1 MEISM
6 LKGSLVPLVTPF
18 RNGAVDERAM
28 TDLIEWQIDSGSHGV
43 SVTGTTGEP
52 SALSI
57 EEREGVIETAVRAT
71 HGRVPVVPGTGSAH
85 LEETLRLTRF
95 AKRVGADA
103 ALIVTPYYTR
113 PGQEGLYRF
122 FRTVADAVDIP
133 IILYN
138 IPTRTAVNLEPE
150 TTARLARDC
159 RNIIGVKE
167 SNKDL
172 EHITRVMH
180 KCGSQ
185 FLMYSGIELL
195 CFPILALG
203 GAGYVS
209 ATGNVMPREVARLYD
224 LVAAGKW
231 EEARDLHYHL
241 LPMNDVLF
249 IETNPVPAKT
259 ALGLMGRC
267 SPEVRLPHAPLQPEN
282 EARLR
287 EVMATYGLLHGVA
300 GPQPAGVN
308 RQARET

>member
-1 MEISM
+1 MR
-6 LKGSLVPLVTPF
+6 GSLVPLVTPF
-18 RNGAVDERAM
+18 RDGRVDTAALA
-28 TDLIEWQIDSGSHGV
+28 DLIVWQIDSGSHGIG
-43 SVTGTTGEP
+43 VTGSTGEP
-52 SALSI
+52 AALSV
-57 EEREGVIETAVRAT
+57 EEREGVIETAIRTAR
-71 HGRVPVVPGTGSAH
+71 GRVPVIAGTGSAN

-95 AKRVGADA
+95 ARKVGANA

-138 IPTRTAVNLEPE
+138 IPGRTSVNLEPE
-150 TTARLARDC
+150 TTARLAHDC

-172 EHITRVMH
+172 EHIARVMH
-180 KCGSQ
+180 RCGRE
-185 FLMYSGIELL
+185 FLVYSGIELL

-224 LVAAGKW
+224 LVEAGKW

-241 LPMNDVLF
+241 LPMNDILF
-249 IETNPVPAKT
+249 IETNPVPAKA
-259 ALGLMGRC
+259 ALALMGRC
-267 SPEVRLPHAPLQPEN
+267 SAEVRLPHAPLRPEN

-287 EVMATYGLLHGVA
+287 EVMAGYGLVPRA
-300 GPQPAGVN
+300 DAPGPPSPAH
-308 RQARET
+308 R

>member
-1 MEISM
+1 M
-6 LKGSLVPLVTPF
+6 PLVTPF
-18 RNGAVDERAM
+18 RNGGVDDRAI
-28 TDLIEWQIDSGSHGV
+28 TDLIEWQVDSGSHGV

-52 SALSI
+52 AALSI
-57 EEREGVIETAVRAT
+57 EEREGVIETTVRAAR
-71 HGRVPVVPGTGSAH
+71 GRVPVVAGTGSAH

-103 ALIVTPYYTR
+103 ALTVTPYYTR

-122 FRTVADAVDIP
+122 FRTIADAVDIP

-138 IPTRTAVNLEPE
+138 IPGRTAVNLEPE

-172 EHITRVMH
+172 EHIARVMH
-180 KCGSQ
+180 RCGRQ
-185 FLMYSGIELL
+185 FLVYSGIELL

-231 EEARDLHYHL
+231 DEARDLHYYL

-249 IETNPVPAKT
+249 IETNPVPAKA

-267 SPEVRLPHAPLQPEN
+267 SSEVRLPHAPLRPES

-287 EVMATYGLLHGVA
+287 EVMMTYDLLPRAEARQPTRSA
-300 GPQPAGVN
+300 GAPPAS
-308 RQARET
+308 R

>member
-1 MEISM
+1 MR
-6 LKGSLVPLVTPF
+6 GSLVPLVTPF
-18 RNGAVDERAM
+18 RDGRIDEPALV
-28 TDLIEWQIDSGSHGV
+28 DLIEWQIDSGSHGIG
-43 SVTGTTGEP
+43 VTGSTGEP
-52 SALSI
+52 AALSI
-57 EEREGVIETAVRAT
+57 EEREQVIDIAVRTARR
-71 HGRVPVVPGTGSAH
+71 RVPVIAGTGSAH
-85 LEETLRLTRF
+85 IDETLRLTRF

-122 FRTVADAVDIP
+122 FRAVADAVDIP
-133 IILYN
+133 IVLYN
-138 IPTRTAVNLEPE
+138 IPGRTAVNLEPE

-172 EHITRVMH
+172 EHIARVMH
-180 KCGSQ
+180 RCGRQ
-185 FLMYSGIELL
+185 FLVYSGIELL

-224 LVAAGKW
+224 LVEAGKW

-259 ALGLMGRC
+259 ALALMGRC
-267 SPEVRLPHAPLQPEN
+267 SAEVRPPHAPLRPEN

-287 EVMATYGLLHGVA
+287 EVMAGYGLPSGA
-300 GPQPAGVN
+300 GAEPPRSRAH
-308 RQARET
+308 R

>member
-1 MEISM
+1 MN
-6 LKGSLVPLVTPF
+6 LRGSIVPLVTPF
-18 RNGAVDERAM
+18 RDGRVDAPALV
-28 TDLIEWQIDSGSHGV
+28 DLIEWQISSGSHGIG
-43 SVTGTTGEP
+43 VTGSTGEP
-52 SALSI
+52 AALSL
-57 EEREGVIETAVRAT
+57 EEREAVIETAVRAAR
-71 HGRVPVVPGTGSAH
+71 GRAPVLAGTGSAH

-95 AKRVGADA
+95 ARRVGADA

-122 FRTVADAVDIP
+122 FRTVADAVEIP

-138 IPTRTAVNLEPE
+138 IPGRTAANLEPE

-159 RNIIGVKE
+159 HNIIGVKE

-172 EHITRVMH
+172 EHIARVMH
-180 KCGSQ
+180 RCGRQ
-185 FLMYSGIELL
+185 FLVYSGIELL

-209 ATGNVMPREVARLYD
+209 ATGNVMPREVAKLYD
-224 LVAAGKW
+224 LVASGKW

-241 LPMNDVLF
+241 LPMNDILF
-249 IETNPVPAKT
+249 IETNPVPVKT

-267 SPEVRLPHAPLQPEN
+267 SPEVRLPHAPLRPEN

-300 GPQPAGVN
+300 GAQPAGVT
-308 RQARET
+308 RQARGASK